1 MRMRRL
7 CLWKGPVLRPS
18 MGLRVLRQTAVLRR
32 TVTAE
37 GRVGRVCFE
46 ELGKASTRIARRTC
60 GDAASGWVH
69 GERRR
74 VGCSVELLSLVQV
87 SRKGQIRERV
97 SSRINRILSTV
108 LLSAK
113 GHARQH

>member
-1 MRMRRL
+1 MRRL
-7 CLWKGPVLRPS
+7 CLRKGAVLRLS
-18 MGLRVLRQTAVLRR
+18 MGPRVLRQTAVLRR

-37 GRVGRVCFE
+37 GRIRRVCFE
-46 ELGKASTRIARRTC
+46 KLGKASARIARRTC
-60 GDAASGWVH
+60 SYAASGWVH

-74 VGCSVELLSLVQV
+74 VGCGVELLSLEQL

-97 SSRINRILSTV
+97 SSRIVQILSNV
-108 LLSAK
+108 LLSAE